1 MLILV
6 KVNSNKLPQANSQLQ
21 KWLWG
26 LVSCYSNLSLSFLI
40 YKYIYLFKCSCVTNR
55 LITLLCYLTL
65 SDVNSHNKV
74 VACYV
79 AGWSAYRPNNGAFT
93 VDNIDPM
100 LCTHIIYA
108 FAGLDNVTYSIKS
121 LDSFL
126 DTEEGG
132 GRGIP
137 IDVFNLD
144 HSWMSFLLLL
154 FFYRP
159 IQESHEFQEEAAKVE
174 SYNCYWRLE
183 WRFWKIFWHGWDCWE
198 SQTFH
203 RQCLSFHKVNYHI
216 FYFIPSLYLCGFVRK
231 HGFDGLDMDWEYPG
245 SRAGSSPL
253 DRENFALLLKVHI
266 IKWNKTRQRVYLK
279 KCLVLG
285 NTNRIR

>member
-1 MLILV
+1 M
-6 KVNSNKLPQANSQLQ
+6 
-21 KWLWG
+21 
-26 LVSCYSNLSLSFLI
+26 
-40 YKYIYLFKCSCVTNR
+40 TNR
-55 LITLLCYLTL
+55 LTTLLCYLTL

-183 WRFWKIFWHGWDCWE
+183 
-198 SQTFH
+198 
-203 RQCLSFHKVNYHI
+203 
-216 FYFIPSLYLCGFVRK
+216 
-231 HGFDGLDMDWEYPG
+231 
-245 SRAGSSPL
+245 
-253 DRENFALLLKVHI
+253 
-266 IKWNKTRQRVYLK
+266 
-279 KCLVLG
+279 
-285 NTNRIR
+285 